1 MGVAPNAEDGDETI
15 TRDGLKLFLER
26 EANKML
32 SNATIDF
39 SELHGFSL
47 EGVEQS
53 PCQSNACP
61 TTSGC
66 H

>member
-15 TRDGLKLFLER
+15 TKDGLKVFLEK

-39 SELHGFSL
+39 LDNEGFAID
-47 EGVEQS
+47 GIEQAS
-53 PCQSNACP
+53 CSSSSCP
-61 TTSGC
+61 TSGGC
-66 H
+66 Q